1 MPNHWW
7 NRKRIAV
14 YTGAILLL
22 QLAVLAIGMQKAD
35 IVATDFRIFRAGAGL
50 AFQGQAAAAYD
61 PQALFAAMQQSTSGV
76 LKPNPAYRWFYP
88 PGFLL
93 LLMPLAVLPLI
104 AAYAAWTMA
113 GLAAVFAVLR
123 RILPQGG
130 FILPALAFFP
140 LFHTVVVGQNALL
153 TAACAG
159 GGMLLMER
167 RPWLA
172 ACCFAAL
179 SAKPHLFILLP
190 VLLACS
196 GTWRLLFMTA
206 SVAAAA
212 NLLAIA
218 ILGPGLVPEFLHS
231 LAAARQ
237 LAESGDLPAVRMP
250 TVFAMLRLAGAGS
263 VAALASHAAVALLAV
278 SVACTV
284 WRKCPDIALKA
295 AVFMLATLML
305 SPHLFEYDLTWF
317 GMALAWLASHCR
329 RHGWPHGMRTTL
341 AAAWLFPLLSE
352 ISSQL
357 LHLQPMPL
365 LLVALLLV
373 IFRLAALRRQREC
386 AATAST

>member
-7 NRKRIAV
+7 NRRRIAV

-35 IVATDFRIFRAGAGL
+35 IVATDFRIFRAGARL
-50 AFQGQAAAAYD
+50 ALQGNAAAAYD
-61 PQALFAAMQQSTSGV
+61 PQALFAAMQQSAAGV

-93 LLMPLAVLPLI
+93 LLMPLAVLPLM

-113 GLAAVFAVLR
+113 GVAAVFASLR

-130 FILPALAFFP
+130 FILPMLAFFP
-140 LFHTVVVGQNALL
+140 FFHTVVVGQNALL
-153 TAACAG
+153 TAACAC
-159 GGMLLMER
+159 GGMLLMDR
-167 RPWLA
+167 RPGLA
-172 ACCFAAL
+172 ACCFAVL

-190 VLLACS
+190 VLLACA
-196 GTWRLLFMTA
+196 GAWRLLLMTA
-206 SVAAAA
+206 AIAVAA

-218 ILGPGLVPEFLHS
+218 VLGSGLVPEFLHG

-250 TVFAMLRLAGAGS
+250 TVYAMLRLAGVGPI
-263 VAALASHAAVALLAV
+263 AALASHAAVALLAAA
-278 SVACTV
+278 VACAV
-284 WRKCPDIALKA
+284 WRKCPDLDLKA
-295 AVFMLATLML
+295 AAFMLATLMV

-317 GMALAWLASHCR
+317 GMALAWLASHCQQG
-329 RHGWPHGMRTTL
+329 GWPRGTRTML
-341 AAAWLFPLLSE
+341 AAAWIFPLLNE

-357 LHLQPMPL
+357 LHLQPLPL
-365 LLVALLLV
+365 VLVALLLV
-373 IFRLAALRRQREC
+373 IFKLAAPRRQREC